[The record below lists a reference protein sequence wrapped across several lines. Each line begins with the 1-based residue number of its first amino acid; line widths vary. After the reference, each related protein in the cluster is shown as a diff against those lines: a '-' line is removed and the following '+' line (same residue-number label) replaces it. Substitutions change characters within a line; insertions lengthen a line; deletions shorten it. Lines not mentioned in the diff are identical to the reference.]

1 MKKYIKY
8 FAVCAIST
16 LTITAC
22 KKSFLDVTPKGT
34 NLESQYYRNET
45 EALNGLTA
53 VYDIVGYQSGGDL
66 TKENIMDAASDD
78 HVAGGGGAGDIT
90 DLQVINNYTLNE
102 SQGPS
107 AALWQGNYQGIFRAN
122 VLLAKLPN
130 VPMDEPKKNRY
141 RDETLALRAYF
152 YFDLVRIFKNIPL
165 ILKEVP
171 SDQVYQQ
178 VQVPPSAVYAQIE
191 TDLKAV
197 IAGNNIPNTVDVA
210 TDGGR
215 LTMGA
220 VHALLG
226 KVYLF
231 DKKYTEAAAELAEV
245 NGSAP
250 GQPNSKYGY
259 QLLANFGDLW
269 KVSNKFNSESIFEVG
284 HSSKSGG
291 NWDCSACTE
300 GNLLNVM
307 VGPRGYVAKTAAAP
321 DYISG
326 WSFIPFTKGFFDF
339 IHNDPRNK
347 PTVAN
352 LDSLKA
358 NGIAD
363 YSPGYDNTGYFVA
376 KFAGHVADKTT
387 GGGAPELNYPQNMY
401 EIRLAD
407 TYLMEAEALI
417 MAGAN
422 LTRAAALMTAVHTR
436 AYNDGK
442 VHALTATMTNIKTE
456 RRAELAAEGHRWFD
470 LVRWG
475 DAPSVLAYK
484 GFKAGRNEILPIPL
498 NDLNSTKLQQS
509 KEYGGTL

>member
-417 MAGAN
+417 MAGGN